1 MVKSFLPGDAR
12 RAGQILRGNFQL
24 SWIFYIRTERDS
36 ATLWILG
43 IHYRADF
50 GKDFF
55 DYHAFRAFK
64 LFSGLINGKR
74 NTGIKK
80 SLFVPEKKR
89 R

>member
-55 DYHAFRAFK
+55 DYHAVPGFQIVLRFDK
-64 LFSGLINGKR
+64 W
-74 NTGIKK
+74 KK
-80 SLFVPEKKR
+80 KHGY
-89 R
+89 